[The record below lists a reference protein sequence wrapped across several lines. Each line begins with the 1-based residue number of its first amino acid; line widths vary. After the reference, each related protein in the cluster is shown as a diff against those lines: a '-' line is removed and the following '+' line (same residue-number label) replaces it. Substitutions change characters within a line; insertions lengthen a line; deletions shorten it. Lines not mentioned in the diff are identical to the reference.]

1 MRMRANSCPV
11 LADRPEGRR
20 DNCPGTVLRAD
31 GYLAGARDRSR
42 DRGSRVP
49 VDPSRPRDRRA
60 ADPGGLCRRHSRAQA
75 RRCPRPGQRRRRG
88 GHRRSPHHRADPRTG
103 TAAER
108 ARWQAATGGEGVTLE
123 STVRAA
129 GAIPRPG
136 LWAIGR
142 DHHDGVP
149 ADFEVNWDDWR
160 RDTVWAET
168 MLARHGVGR
177 GTPVL
182 IVGGMEESPWFDP
195 FEHAVLNL
203 GGHYCLGE
211 THAFDAFR
219 SALYARCLDV
229 EVIVGINR
237 AVVEGFGDKLLGTL
251 GHARVI
257 LARPDTMPLFT

>member
-1 MRMRANSCPV
+1 
-11 LADRPEGRR
+11 
-20 DNCPGTVLRAD
+20 
-31 GYLAGARDRSR
+31 
-42 DRGSRVP
+42 
-49 VDPSRPRDRRA
+49 
-60 ADPGGLCRRHSRAQA
+60 
-75 RRCPRPGQRRRRG
+75 
-88 GHRRSPHHRADPRTG
+88 
-103 TAAER
+103 
-108 ARWQAATGGEGVTLE
+108 VTLE

-142 DHHDGVP
+142 DHQDGVP
-149 ADFEVNWDDWR
+149 DDFEVNWDDWR

-237 AVVEGFGDKLLGTL
+237 AVVEGFGDKLRETL

-257 LARPDTMPLFT
+257 LARPDTMPLFNAAGLTAAIITRVGPALAVECAPGFGTHINGSEWSVDEAGGELLLTTVGPRAHVLDHARVSVRGTIRTDACACGRADPRVDVDPARPV

>member
-1 MRMRANSCPV
+1 
-11 LADRPEGRR
+11 
-20 DNCPGTVLRAD
+20 
-31 GYLAGARDRSR
+31 
-42 DRGSRVP
+42 
-49 VDPSRPRDRRA
+49 
-60 ADPGGLCRRHSRAQA
+60 
-75 RRCPRPGQRRRRG
+75 
-88 GHRRSPHHRADPRTG
+88 
-103 TAAER
+103 
-108 ARWQAATGGEGVTLE
+108 VTLE

-129 GAIPRPG
+129 GAIPRSA

-149 ADFEVNWDDWR
+149 ADFEMSWDDWR

-168 MLARHGVGR
+168 MLAHHGVGR
-177 GTPVL
+177 ATPVL

-237 AVVEGFGDKLLGTL
+237 EVIEGFGDSLATTL
-251 GHARVI
+251 AGAHVI
-257 LARPDTMPLFT
+257 LARPNTIPLCTAAGLPAAIVTRVGPAMAVECSPGSGAHINGSEWSVDEAGGELLLTTVGPRAHALDHVPVAVRGTIRTDACACGRADPRVAVAPARSM